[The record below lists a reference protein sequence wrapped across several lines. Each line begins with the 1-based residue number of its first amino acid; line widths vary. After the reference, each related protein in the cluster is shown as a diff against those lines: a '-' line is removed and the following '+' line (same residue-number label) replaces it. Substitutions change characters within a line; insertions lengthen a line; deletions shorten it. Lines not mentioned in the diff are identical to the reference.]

1 MFVWDVDPEIFRIGP
16 LAPRWYGLLFALGFV
31 FGYWIMERIYR
42 HEGRSEE
49 SLSSLFLYVFLGTLI
64 GARLG
69 HVLFYQPDYYLR
81 RPWEILMIWQ
91 GGLASHGGF
100 SGVLIAIYL
109 HLRKTREMSFLELAD
124 RLTIPS
130 MLTAALIRVG
140 NFFNSEI
147 LGAPSSVP
155 WAVVF
160 ARVDN
165 VPRHP
170 AMLYE
175 ALAYAA
181 IFVWLYLAY
190 WRTGIARV
198 PGRMLGATFVTAFGA
213 RFLIEFL
220 KEAQAPF
227 EQALPLNMGQLLSLP
242 FIAIGVWL
250 FVRRP
255 SVVAAPR
262 PGSARRREREI
273 RSKRGDSSS

>member
-1 MFVWDVDPEIFRIGP
+1 MFVWDVDPEIFRVGP
-16 LAPRWYGLLFALGFV
+16 FAPRWYGLLFALGFLA
-31 FGYWIMERIYR
+31 GYWIMERIYR

-49 SLSSLFLYVFLGTLI
+49 SLSRLFLYVFLGTLI

-69 HVLFYQPDYYLR
+69 HVLFYQPDYYFG
-81 RPWEILMIWQ
+81 RPWEIPMIWH

-100 SGVLIAIYL
+100 TGVLIAIYL
-109 HLRKTREMSFLELAD
+109 YLKKTREMSFLELAD

-130 MLTAALIRVG
+130 MLAAMLIRIG

-147 LGAPSSVP
+147 LGLPSSVP

-181 IFVWLYLAY
+181 IFAWLYFAY
-190 WRTGIARV
+190 WKTGIAKF
-198 PGRMLGATFVTAFGA
+198 PGRMLGVTFVLAFGA
-213 RFLIEFL
+213 RFFLEFF
-220 KEAQAPF
+220 KEAQVPF
-227 EQALPLNMGQLLSLP
+227 ERGLPLNMGQLLSLP
-242 FIAIGVWL
+242 FIAIGVVLW
-250 FVRRP
+250 
-255 SVVAAPR
+255 
-262 PGSARRREREI
+262 ARRAAAVSGGRRTP
-273 RSKRGDSSS
+273 RRRG